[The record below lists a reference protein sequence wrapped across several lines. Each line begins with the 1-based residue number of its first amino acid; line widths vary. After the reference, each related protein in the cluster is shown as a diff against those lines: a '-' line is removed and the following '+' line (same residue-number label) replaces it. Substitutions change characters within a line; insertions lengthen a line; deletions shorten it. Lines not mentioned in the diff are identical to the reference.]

1 MGVCDR
7 ACGRALTEVKQERV
21 MKKQTGFTLIE
32 LMIVV
37 AIIAIIAAIAIPNLL
52 SARLNANETSAI
64 STLRSVSSSQA
75 QFQASA
81 KADVDTDGTGEF
93 GLFREM
99 SGGVGVRTNNTGGTV
114 GNVLNPPVLSGAFRT
129 FNAASEV
136 SRSGYLFKMILPGA
150 AGIGVP
156 EVSTG
161 ALGAALDPDL
171 AETSWCTYASP
182 ASYSTSGNR
191 TFFVNQTG
199 DIIGTDFNL
208 YSGTQAFVASNA
220 GSAFKTGGG
229 LTNITGLVAVGT
241 RGRDGQLWKQIN

>member
-1 MGVCDR
+1 
-7 ACGRALTEVKQERV
+7 
-21 MKKQTGFTLIE
+21 MKKQSGFTLIE

-81 KADVDTDGTGEF
+81 KVDVDGDGTGEF
-93 GLFREM
+93 GLFREL
-99 SGGVGVRTNNTGGTV
+99 SGAVGVRTAANASTV

-129 FNAASEV
+129 FNANSEV
-136 SRSGYLFKMILPGA
+136 SRSGYLFRMFLPGTGGA
-150 AGIGVP
+150 GVP
-156 EVSTG
+156 EVSSG
-161 ALGAALDPDL
+161 ALAAALDSDL

-199 DIIGTDFNL
+199 DITGTDVST
-208 YSGTQAFVASNA
+208 YSGTGTFTLTNA
-220 GSAFKTGGG
+220 GAAFKLGGG
-229 LTNITGLVAVGT
+229 LTGITGLVAVGT
-241 RGRDGQLWKQIN
+241 KGRDNNSWKQIN